1 MNDQNHPGRSQER
14 PLSLLEINDEDM
26 EETEHHLNS

>member
-14 PLSLLEINDEDM
+14 PLSLLELHDEDI
-26 EETEHHLNS
+26 EETEHLPNS